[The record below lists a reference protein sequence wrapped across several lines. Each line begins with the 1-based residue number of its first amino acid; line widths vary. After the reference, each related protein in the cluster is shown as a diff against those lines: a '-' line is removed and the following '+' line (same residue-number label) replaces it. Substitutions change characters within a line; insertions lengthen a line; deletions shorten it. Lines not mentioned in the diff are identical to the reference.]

1 MVGITSYGAY
11 IPLYRLSR
19 DEISRFWDTSSIKG
33 ERAVSNFDED
43 SLTMGVE
50 AAIDCLNGVDR
61 ELIDGLYFSSTTLP
75 YNGKE
80 SASILAA
87 AGDLRRD
94 IFTADFSS
102 SLRAGSS
109 ALRAAMSAVKG
120 GVAKRVLVVS
130 SDCRVPAPGS
140 EHELLFG
147 DGAAAFLVGDAD
159 VAVAVEESYS
169 ITSDFMEI
177 WKLENDTYY
186 RTWEDRF
193 IQSVYTQI
201 VKETVSTL
209 LGESGYTPRDFTK
222 AVFYGPDPRTHA
234 AIARELGFDPK
245 TQVQDPLF
253 SLVGNTGCALAPM
266 MIVAALEEARAGDM
280 ILFASYG
287 DGCDAYILRVTDEIE
302 KVRAR
307 RGIRGHLESK
317 AMLPG
322 YGSYLR
328 FRNMM
333 EWEYDL
339 RPPDTSSLNLLWRE
353 RNQLL
358 RFRGQKC
365 RCCGTIQYPKQ
376 YVCVQCQAKGDFDE
390 VRLSDKKG
398 ELFSYSMDER
408 AKVLVLPNV
417 LAIVDFEGG
426 GRFSSVMTDRDPKNL
441 KVGMPVELTFRKI
454 HDGSGI
460 HNYYWKCR
468 PVRCQE
474 VA

>member
-1 MVGITSYGAY
+1 MVGLTSYGAY
-11 IPLYRLSR
+11 IPLYRLPR
-19 DEISRFWDTSSIKG
+19 DEISRFWGTSSIKG
-33 ERAVSNFDED
+33 ERAVANFDED

-50 AAIDCLNGVDR
+50 AGLDCLDGMDR

-87 AGDLRRD
+87 AADLRRD

-109 ALRAAMSAVKG
+109 ALRAAMNAVNSG
-120 GVAKRVLVVS
+120 LAKRVLVVS

-140 EHELLFG
+140 EHESLFG

-159 VAVAVEESYS
+159 VAVVIEGSYS
-169 ITSDFMEI
+169 ISSDFMDL
-177 WKLENDTYY
+177 WKLEKDTYY

-193 IQSVYTQI
+193 IQSVYAQI

-209 LGESGYTPRDFTK
+209 LGKYNYTPKDFAK

-234 AIARELGFDPK
+234 ATARDLGFDPK

-253 SLVGNTGCALAPM
+253 PLVGNTGCALAPM
-266 MIVAALEEARAGDM
+266 MLVGALEEAKAGDV

-287 DGCDAYILRVTDEIE
+287 DGCDAYILKVTDEIE
-302 KVRAR
+302 KVRDR
-307 RGIRGHLESK
+307 RGIRRHLESK

-333 EWEYDL
+333 EWEYEL
-339 RPPDTSSLNLLWRE
+339 RPPDTSSLNVLWRE
-353 RNQLL
+353 RNQIL

-365 RCCGTIQYPKQ
+365 RRCGTIQYPKQ

-426 GRFSSVMTDRDPKNL
+426 GRFSSVMTDRDPKDL
-441 KVGMPVELTFRKI
+441 KVGMPIELTFRKI
-454 HDGSGI
+454 HEGSGI

-468 PVRCQE
+468 PVRC
-474 VA
+474 

>member
-1 MVGITSYGAY
+1 
-11 IPLYRLSR
+11 
-19 DEISRFWDTSSIKG
+19 
-33 ERAVSNFDED
+33 
-43 SLTMGVE
+43 
-50 AAIDCLNGVDR
+50 
-61 ELIDGLYFSSTTLP
+61 
-75 YNGKE
+75 
-80 SASILAA
+80 
-87 AGDLRRD
+87 
-94 IFTADFSS
+94 
-102 SLRAGSS
+102 
-109 ALRAAMSAVKG
+109 
-120 GVAKRVLVVS
+120 
-130 SDCRVPAPGS
+130 
-140 EHELLFG
+140 
-147 DGAAAFLVGDAD
+147 
-159 VAVAVEESYS
+159 
-169 ITSDFMEI
+169 
-177 WKLENDTYY
+177 
-186 RTWEDRF
+186 
-193 IQSVYTQI
+193 
-201 VKETVSTL
+201 
-209 LGESGYTPRDFTK
+209 
-222 AVFYGPDPRTHA
+222 
-234 AIARELGFDPK
+234 
-245 TQVQDPLF
+245 
-253 SLVGNTGCALAPM
+253 M
-266 MIVAALEEARAGDM
+266 MLVAALEEARAGDM

-302 KVRAR
+302 KVRDR
-307 RGIRGHLESK
+307 RGIRRHLESK

-333 EWEYDL
+333 EWEFDL

-358 RFRGQKC
+358 RFRAQKC
-365 RCCGTIQYPKQ
+365 RRCGTIQYPKQ

-398 ELFSYSMDER
+398 ELFSYSVDER

-454 HDGSGI
+454 HEGSGI

>member
-1 MVGITSYGAY
+1 MVGLTSYGAY

-19 DEISRFWDTSSIKG
+19 DEISRFWVTSPMKG
-33 ERAVSNFDED
+33 EKAVCNFDED

-50 AAIDCLNGVDR
+50 AALDCLNNMNR
-61 ELIDGLYFSSTTLP
+61 EVVDGLYFSSTTLP

-87 AGDLRRD
+87 ATDLRRD

-109 ALRAAMSAVKG
+109 SLKAAISAVNG
-120 GVAKRVLVVS
+120 GLAKRVLVVS

-140 EHELLFG
+140 EHESLFG
-147 DGAAAFLVGDAD
+147 DGAAAFLVGDAG
-159 VAVAVEESYS
+159 VAVAIEGSYS
-169 ITSDFMEI
+169 ITSDFMDI
-177 WKLENDTYY
+177 WKLERDNYY

-193 IQSVYTQI
+193 IQSVYAQI

-209 LGESGYTPRDFTK
+209 MEKYNYTPKDFAK
-222 AVFYGPDPRTHA
+222 AVFYGPDSRTHA
-234 AIARELGFDPK
+234 ATARELGFNPK

-253 SLVGNTGCALAPM
+253 SFVGNTGCALAPM
-266 MIVAALEEARAGDM
+266 MLVATIEEAKAGDM

-287 DGCDAYILRVTDEIE
+287 DGCDAYILKVTDEIDR
-302 KVRAR
+302 VRDR
-307 RGIRGHLESK
+307 RGIRRHLESK

-339 RPPDTSSLNLLWRE
+339 RPPDTSSLNLLCRE
-353 RNQLL
+353 SDQIL

-365 RCCGTIQYPKQ
+365 RRCGTIQYPKQ

-390 VRLSDKKG
+390 VRLSDKRG

-468 PVRCQE
+468 PVRC
-474 VA
+474 